1 MIYSVVQKF
10 DNQFKTEYTRS
21 FLLFLLF
28 RKPVTYSKP
37 MSETKKVHKY
47 FERTPSKWNITD
59 FMDECALEPFDR
71 IIEFYIS
78 SLEIINDTKD
88 GKARDKAQLLLNRY
102 RKGNRPDY
110 KVARKWKESKERDL
124 ASGPSVTITGS
135 TVQVGS
141 VVGVNKGTFDTK
153 LITSEELEGESSTN
167 KSKKRKPARS
177 DDNLTE
183 TDDSECF
190 PSDDLDFSGSDR
202 DEKELDKRKQS
213 ELDDESDY
221 ETSNSPTSSDS
232 NNQQKKR
239 KINKGKQPKSKI
251 RMKRDNRSASSLNSI
266 SNNVKISQDSSNQEK
281 IPTVIVTNPTTR
293 ITRTPSP
300 RPNIDNANIQ
310 ITPQKSVLFK
320 DSVTYLQNHIK
331 MNVNNQG
338 MIIKD
343 NHAPHQEIF
352 YVGGYCNNFVFKG
365 Y

>member
-1 MIYSVVQKF
+1 
-10 DNQFKTEYTRS
+10 
-21 FLLFLLF
+21 
-28 RKPVTYSKP
+28 
-37 MSETKKVHKY
+37 MSETKAKVHKY

-102 RKGNRPDY
+102 RKASTTSVGALGASGSSSVQAFGVTQHWSSWGTRELRGNRPDY

-183 TDDSECF
+183 TDDSE
-190 PSDDLDFSGSDR
+190 
-202 DEKELDKRKQS
+202 
-213 ELDDESDY
+213 
-221 ETSNSPTSSDS
+221 
-232 NNQQKKR
+232 
-239 KINKGKQPKSKI
+239 
-251 RMKRDNRSASSLNSI
+251 
-266 SNNVKISQDSSNQEK
+266 
-281 IPTVIVTNPTTR
+281 
-293 ITRTPSP
+293 
-300 RPNIDNANIQ
+300 
-310 ITPQKSVLFK
+310 
-320 DSVTYLQNHIK
+320 
-331 MNVNNQG
+331 
-338 MIIKD
+338 
-343 NHAPHQEIF
+343 
-352 YVGGYCNNFVFKG
+352 
-365 Y
+365 